1 MNGRKIDL
9 LLTYKIR
16 YSLWGKYSKPI
27 SACST
32 QISFKGLCI
41 FIRYLK
47 TAPGKGVMFQKNE
60 DLRLEAYTDANK
72 AGSMV
77 DRRSTTGHCT
87 FLGGDL
93 ITWRREKNNQ
103 LLLGQVQK
111 LSLELWPKALWV
123 TVYENCTQDL
133 IMEMKEPR
141 MLYCDNE
148 TIYNLKLI
156 KYAQPMLPSIII

>member
-1 MNGRKIDL
+1 
-9 LLTYKIR
+9 
-16 YSLWGKYSKPI
+16 
-27 SACST
+27 
-32 QISFKGLCI
+32 
-41 FIRYLK
+41 
-47 TAPGKGVMFQKNE
+47 MFQKNE

-111 LSLELWPKALWV
+111 LSLELWPKAL
-123 TVYENCTQDL
+123 
-133 IMEMKEPR
+133 
-141 MLYCDNE
+141 
-148 TIYNLKLI
+148 
-156 KYAQPMLPSIII
+156 